1 MKNKTSINRPTAIKI
16 MACNLL
22 LAVVFLCGCSSETEQ
37 QTLEK
42 LRTPVVVVA
51 IDKVGN
57 DCAKSGAITLKD
69 GDGKL
74 WSFGCITDIA
84 RSVSNSRQVGDTL
97 K

>member
-1 MKNKTSINRPTAIKI
+1 MKKLKFITMSTIALS
-16 MACNLL
+16 AS
-22 LAVVFLCGCSSETEQ
+22 LAVGFLCGCISETEQ
-37 QTLEK
+37 QILEK
-42 LRTPVVVVA
+42 LKTPVVVVA

-57 DCAKSGAITLKD
+57 DCSKSGAITLKD

-74 WSFGCITDIA
+74 WAFDCITDIA

>member
-1 MKNKTSINRPTAIKI
+1 MRNFKLNAKTAIVGYA
-16 MACNLL
+16 M
-22 LAVVFLCGCSSETEQ
+22 LAVVCLCGCGSEPEQ
-37 QTLEK
+37 QTLDK

-57 DCAKSGAITLKD
+57 ECAKSGAITLKD

-74 WSFGCITDIA
+74 WSFDCVTDIA
-84 RSVSNSRQVGDTL
+84 RSVSNSRQIGDTL